1 MSRIIRIHRELSP
14 RERHVARLIAN
25 GWTNRQIGAELG
37 VSERTVDTHV
47 RHVLH
52 KLGAV
57 KRAQIASWITLQVA
71 DDLANAR

>member
-1 MSRIIRIHRELSP
+1 MRRLIRIHHELSP
-14 RERHVARLIAN
+14 RERHVARLIAH

-47 RHVLH
+47 RHVLR
-52 KLGAV
+52 KLGAA

-71 DDLANAR
+71 DELANAR